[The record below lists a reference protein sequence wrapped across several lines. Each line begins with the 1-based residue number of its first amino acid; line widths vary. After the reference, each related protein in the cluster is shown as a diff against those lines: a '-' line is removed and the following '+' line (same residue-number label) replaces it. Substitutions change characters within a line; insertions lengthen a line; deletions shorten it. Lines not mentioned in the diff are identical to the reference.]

1 MLGKGKKEILSVL
14 FEYTETKD
22 FENFLKDY
30 CKRKAFVY
38 NDVFHE
44 GGRAGFILSMS
55 MHFASKNKKTS
66 KFLEKWIEE
75 MAAADHRKREEN

>member
-1 MLGKGKKEILSVL
+1 MGKGEKEFLSVL

-22 FENFLKDY
+22 FEYFLKDY
-30 CKRKAFVY
+30 CRRKGFIY

-66 KFLEKWIEE
+66 NFLEKWIEE
-75 MAAADHRKREEN
+75 MAAADPRKRESN

>member
-1 MLGKGKKEILSVL
+1 MGKGKKEFLSVL

-22 FENFLKDY
+22 FEKFLRDY
-30 CKRKAFVY
+30 CRRKAFIY

-55 MHFASKNKKTS
+55 MHFVSKKKKTS

-75 MAAADHRKREEN
+75 MARADHRKRKSN